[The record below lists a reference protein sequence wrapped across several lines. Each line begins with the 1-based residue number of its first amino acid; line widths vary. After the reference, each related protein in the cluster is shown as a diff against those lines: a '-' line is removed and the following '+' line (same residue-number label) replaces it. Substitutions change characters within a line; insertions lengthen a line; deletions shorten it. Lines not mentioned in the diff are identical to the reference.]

1 MAKPTSRPALVKPDD
16 ISAAYRLP
24 VKKEK
29 QGNDACRLCEEFT
42 KHKLKEKFMQTEPKN
57 QFIPTFR
64 IQFVC

>member
-1 MAKPTSRPALVKPDD
+1 MDNESPEELILSITSQMELNVKPDD

-42 KHKLKEKFMQTEPKN
+42 K
-57 QFIPTFR
+57 R
-64 IQFVC
+64 